1 MLLNPVYQSPAVP
14 CISVLQVIR
23 AAGALVRAAAVAAAG
38 TATAGPAGPGSISLL
53 LTLASPHTAPP
64 LLLQPALARFYDS
77 ALARLPLPADLPAV
91 SLHGGAADLQ
101 VLLLTAP
108 ATHRQRET
116 AVLQSC
122 AAIRCIAVCHRLPL
136 SNFKS
141 KTDMKIL
148 SQTQSVS
155 QLAPASAAEVCCYNV
170 AALESLCRAPC
181 CCCCCCSCCV

>member
-1 MLLNPVYQSPAVP
+1 MAE
-14 CISVLQVIR
+14 
-23 AAGALVRAAAVAAAG
+23 AALVRAAAVAAAG

-64 LLLQPALARFYDS
+64 LLLQPSLARFYDS

-101 VLLLTAP
+101 VLHLTAP
-108 ATHRQRET
+108 ATPRQRET

-122 AAIRCIAVCHRLPL
+122 AAIRCIAVYHRLSL

-141 KTDMKIL
+141 KTEMKNSMIN
-148 SQTQSVS
+148 SISESAGPSVS
-155 QLAPASAAEVCCYNV
+155 CRGCAVIMQQPWKASAGHL
-170 AALESLCRAPC
+170 AAAAAAAVHVVSDP
-181 CCCCCCSCCV
+181 